1 MKALA
6 LLATVGPMDGP
17 KDRSEPR
24 GRPTRCPLEV
34 AKAGDLAA
42 FELLMRQHERLVL
55 VTALRLLGVL
65 EDAQDASQEVFL
77 RLYRNLNRVGASGN
91 LSGWL
96 YRVTVNVCHDAN
108 RKRRVPASVEDAAG
122 LPALTADPQ
131 RAAVETERRRALEMS
146 LRMLSEK
153 ERAVLVLRDLEGLST
168 GEVARALGTTEATV
182 RSQISK
188 SRVKTRDFLE
198 RYFRRRT

>member
-6 LLATVGPMDGP
+6 LLAMVGPMDG
-17 KDRSEPR
+17 SEPSESA
-24 GRPTRCPLEV
+24 LE
-34 AKAGDLAA
+34 AARAGDLAA
-42 FELLMRQHERLVL
+42 FDLLMRQHERLVL

-77 RLYRNLNRVGASGN
+77 RLYKNLHKVETSGN

-96 YRVTVNVCHDAN
+96 YRVTVNVCHDAQ
-108 RKRRVPASVEDAAG
+108 RKRQVSAPVEDAAE
-122 LPALTADPQ
+122 LPSLTADPQ
-131 RAAVETERRRALEMS
+131 RTAVEAERRRALEMS

-168 GEVARALGTTEATV
+168 EEVARALGTTEATV
-182 RSQISK
+182 RSQVSK
-188 SRVKTRDFLE
+188 ARVKVRDFLE